1 MPFKIKNPNEN
12 LTSVFAIVFSILLV
26 ISINL
31 ALPFSVFADLSLL
44 TKHITAYNLEQHK
57 KNLSDGSYKG
67 EEGVLRI
74 DPEVGEVLGL
84 KVFISRDFL
93 KATELYREA
102 DALIEEATEALI
114 TQEKER
120 FSGEHVKKVG
130 ELAVRHNKVI
140 TLAWEYMMAYRSDL
154 TAEEDVRL
162 NVETCSRLMEKLLQ
176 EDIEKTS
183 YNLRDALGNFYNRC
197 QNLPDGTSLNTE
209 NIEFVNY
216 VFYEFTKDASEET
229 ANRFDLDRCSN
240 KDAENSWP
248 VWKYALGSSSSRFAP
263 VLEDVFEKHQKTR
276 YPVDILLFLA
286 LIRQE
291 SNYDARNVS
300 YVGAAGLTQIM
311 PSTAKGLGMQNI
323 FSPPY
328 FKEAGALLGRERRLK
343 RKATTLL
350 LRVTE
355 ENCLEL
361 AKQARDL
368 MQESLDIRRKREKLY
383 RRYRREL
390 LNAGTDERLNP
401 RKALEYGLE
410 YFSQMMKIQKGDISL
425 ALASYNAGPHRVKQY
440 NGIPP
445 FEETVSFRNKVLKY
459 YRVYKSRVR
468 KYFAKLGYN

>member
-1 MPFKIKNPNEN
+1 MPFKSKNPDEN
-12 LTSVFAIVFSILLV
+12 LTSVFAIVFSALLV
-26 ISINL
+26 TSINL
-31 ALPFSVFADLSLL
+31 AFPSSGLAELSLL

-57 KNLSDGSYKG
+57 ESLSDSSYKG

-74 DPEVGEVLGL
+74 DPDVGEALGL
-84 KVFISRDFL
+84 NVFISRDFL

-102 DALIEEATEALI
+102 DALIEEATEALF
-114 TQEKER
+114 TQKKER
-120 FSGEHVKKVG
+120 FSGEHVKNAG
-130 ELAVRHNKVI
+130 ELAVRHNKVL

-154 TAEEDVRL
+154 TAEVDERL
-162 NVETCSRLMEKLLQ
+162 NIEICSRLMEKLLQ

-183 YNLRDALGNFYNRC
+183 YNLRDSLGNFYNRC
-197 QNLPDGTSLNTE
+197 QNLLGGTSLNIE

-229 ANRFDLDRCSN
+229 AKRFDLDRCGK

-248 VWKYALGSSSSRFAP
+248 VWKYALGRSSSRFAP
-263 VLEDVFEKHQKTR
+263 VLEDVFKKHQKTR

-291 SNYDARNVS
+291 SNYDPRNVS

-343 RKATTLL
+343 HKAETLL
-350 LRVTE
+350 LKVTE

-368 MQESLDIRRKREKLY
+368 MQESLACRRKREKLY
-383 RRYRREL
+383 NRYRREL
-390 LNAGTDERLNP
+390 LSAGTDERLNP
-401 RKALEYGLE
+401 RKALEYGLV
-410 YFSQMMKIQKGDISL
+410 YFSEMMKIQKGDISL

-440 NGIPP
+440 KGIPP
-445 FEETVSFRNKVLKY
+445 YEETVSFRNKVLTY
-459 YRVYKSRVR
+459 YKVYKSRVR
-468 KYFAKLGYN
+468 KYFAKLGDN